1 MAVQSPKPPG
11 INNRD
16 AVLKEIIKCGKDP
29 VYFIKR
35 YAKIQHPR
43 KGLIS
48 FETYPFQ
55 DTCISK
61 FENHRF
67 NIVLKSRQLGLS
79 TVTAAYA
86 TWYALFKKDKNIL
99 VIATKLKTAM
109 NFIKKCKVI
118 IDNVPSWLLLTTPE
132 PTKQSIRFSNG
143 SVITAIPTSSD
154 AGRSEA
160 LSLLI
165 VDECVV
171 GNSKIR
177 VRDSQTNSEFDVT
190 IEQLYTMLKDDEA
203 SKDTTFMCVDDASL
217 NDDEGD

>member
-1 MAVQSPKPPG
+1 MSVTPKSLG
-11 INNRD
+11 LTNRE

-43 KGLIS
+43 KGLIP

-55 DTCISK
+55 DDCVAD
-61 FENHRF
+61 FEKHRF

-99 VIATKLKTAM
+99 VIATKLTTAM
-109 NFIKKCKVI
+109 NFIRKCKVI
-118 IDNVPSWLLLTTPE
+118 IDNVPPWLLLTTPE
-132 PTKQSIRFSNG
+132 PTKQSIKFTNG
-143 SVITAIPTSSD
+143 SVITAIPTSTD

-165 VDECVV
+165 VDECVTGDANV
-171 GNSKIR
+171 R
-177 VRDSQTNSEFDVT
+177 VRDTVTGDEFDVSL
-190 IEQLYTMLKDDEA
+190 EQLYVMLENESS
-203 SKDTTFMCVDDASL
+203 SKDTTYLCLQDD
-217 NDDEGD
+217 DDLDETECS